1 MGSDPIRIEATVRE
15 LWRYPV
21 SSLRGER
28 LDTIAVTAEGVR
40 GDRCYLLADLATG
53 EIAAPEKLIRWRRAL
68 LLEACTVG
76 DSVRISSASWCLEV
90 TDPALDQ
97 ALTDHFGFRC
107 GIRTVGS
114 VMPTDAGE
122 VVLSPRYC
130 ASALH
135 VLSTKSL
142 SDLSDLLPKSAACVR
157 RFRPNILLDTME
169 SEDDWIGKALAIGS
183 YRGKVTEQTKRC
195 GMTMIA
201 QSDLPEDPE
210 ILRTIV
216 RTRQRCLGV
225 YADVASEGTIS
236 IGDTVTVG

>member
-1 MGSDPIRIEATVRE
+1 LGSDPIKIVASVRE

-28 LDTIAVTAEGVR
+28 LDTIAVAAEGVR

-53 EIAAPEKLIRWRRAL
+53 EIAAPEKLVRWRRAL

-76 DSVRISSASWCLEV
+76 DSVTISSAGWCLEV

-107 GIRTVGS
+107 GIRMVGS

-135 VLSTKSL
+135 VLSTRSL
-142 SDLSDLLPKSAACVR
+142 SDMDLPSKSAACVR
-157 RFRPNILLDTME
+157 RFRPNILVDTVE
-169 SEDDWIGKALAIGS
+169 SEDNWIGKALAIGS

-216 RTRQRCLGV
+216 RTRERCLGV
-225 YADVASEGTIS
+225 YADLASEGAIS
-236 IGDTVTVG
+236 IGDRVTVG